1 MGDGHSKSKKGHG
14 HSQAPPPPQQDL
26 NEVLINMK
34 MKSKAF
40 SRESNRS
47 LKEKDKYYTQAKQAM
62 QKGNEEGARMFLE
75 LAQQKQNEY
84 MQYLRLSHRL
94 EVIQGQIRSKSKNAE
109 MVNDLAQF
117 TPILQATSNEMPIEQ
132 MYMKLEQF
140 STAYDD
146 LQVKGMILEDGMDKT
161 LGEKGGYKNV
171 DNMMNGLKAEV
182 AMEMGVNAETAPPQ
196 AQVQQEQNANQDFY
210 ADLKNL

>member
-1 MGDGHSKSKKGHG
+1 MGDKHSKPEKGH
-14 HSQAPPPPQQDL
+14 QQPQQKAPDIT
-26 NEVLINMK
+26 ETLIQMK

-40 SRESNRS
+40 SRESNKS
-47 LKEKDKYYTQAKQAM
+47 LKEKDRYYTQAKQAM

-84 MQYLRLSHRL
+84 MQYMRLAHRL
-94 EVIQGQIRSKSKNAE
+94 EVIQGQIRSKTQNAS

-171 DNMMNGLKAEV
+171 DNMMAGLKAEV
-182 AMEMGVNAETAPPQ
+182 AMDMGVNAETAPPQ